1 MQKSLLILIC
11 LYCGLFASVNA
22 QQRYYVNKTASGQQT
37 GINWQDAFTELHNAL
52 QLAQN
57 GDEIWVAQGLYLP
70 DSGTTH
76 RNRYFEL
83 HSGVKLLG
91 GFAGTEITSSERDPE
106 LHNTVLSGNIGNPMD
121 STDNAFTVLYMALP
135 NPDTYVSGFI
145 LEHGYAQSD
154 TSFGNISPSR
164 SGGALYIL
172 ANKGEA
178 YPVFDRCVFRNNYA
192 GGHGG
197 AVMVRSLQSLGSSP
211 QFRYCKFLNNRC
223 GYDGGAVWF
232 QGGSEVERGVEF
244 YYCDFIGNRAGN
256 IPATR
261 AGGVYYWKNIGR
273 DTLEF
278 NNCRM
283 ISNSA
288 RGIAVFLATDC
299 SVPEKHIS
307 IDSCYISKN
316 FVPGNDDNNIGA
328 SFAGLTIYDYS
339 NFSNIR
345 LKNNVFEYQ
354 DGAKNGY
361 IIYSSPSSEGNTLD
375 FSFNYFKNCI
385 GNSFFDKC
393 KNAKIESNIYENG
406 GDLHIRGQ
414 KLVAINNVFTSSSV
428 LSLQRNYYSG
438 SSTLFQNNY
447 FNGKNGSTPYGMLD
461 FGYEWTV
468 QDTLF
473 LLNNTILNTK
483 VKVPDFWIP
492 PSTANRKTYAQNNI
506 FLNNSDALSGVK
518 RLPFWHGLD
527 EIELD
532 HNMMDFNCNSII
544 AAEVNCGTQNIM
556 VTEWPF
562 VDTLAGD
569 YHLRPCS
576 EGVNGGTSELLQQWG
591 IATDLDGETRIQ
603 GTAPDLGA
611 YENIPLVLTGQFEPN
626 NACFE
631 TPSGNISYDIA
642 GGCSPYTIYLVDSNG
657 VVFDRTENLPAST
670 YTIYASDQ
678 QGNTFQSVAE
688 VGQWS
693 ELQLPSSVTQPSAV
707 TNADGSIKI
716 FPSGGLAPYTAL
728 WADGMDG
735 LERLNLLQNT
745 YSVTITDASG
755 CTMSDTFFLSS
766 VGILGINTA
775 KDLKIWPNPA
785 DNAFFIQGVNVKS
798 VKLYDSMGKMVLE
811 SHSVMPQSG
820 YATMQLPS
828 GLYYVEVI
836 SKDNLVGYCK
846 LSLIRD

>member
-288 RGIAVFLATDC
+288 RGIAGFLATDC

-385 GNSFFDKC
+385 GSSFFDKC

-483 VKVPDFWIP
+483 VKMPDFWIP

-798 VKLYDSMGKMVLE
+798 VRLYDSMGKMVLE